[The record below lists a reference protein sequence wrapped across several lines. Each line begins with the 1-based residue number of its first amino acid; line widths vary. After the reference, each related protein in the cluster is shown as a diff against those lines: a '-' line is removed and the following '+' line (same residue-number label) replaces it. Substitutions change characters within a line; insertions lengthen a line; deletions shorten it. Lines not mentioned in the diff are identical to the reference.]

1 MQKGCYNY
9 CLLHHGNNS
18 VEYIRYKMV
27 RFTLSTMVKSLILLV
42 LSCISVIAT
51 AGGVSL
57 PALFQSHMVLQRGQ
71 DIPVWG
77 WAGQGETVTV
87 EFRGKKYTATTDSN
101 GRWQVNIPKQKAGG
115 PYTMTINDQILTD
128 IMVGDVWLCSGQSNV
143 DITIERVYPQ
153 YAADI
158 DAYSNEKIR
167 LFQVR
172 TKASVSVDKDVKVNV
187 GWKSA
192 NKQNAW
198 TFSALGYFL
207 AQKIYKETGVPQGI
221 IQSSLG
227 GSPIQ
232 AWLAID
238 SLKNTEYYSNYLLYT
253 DSAYV
258 ADQTKANNRANDV
271 WFNTMNATDSG
282 QVEGYVNPN
291 YNDSGW
297 NVYNQYDNRAWARYN
312 GKAITGSIW
321 LRQHVNVDKAHAG
334 KPAKLLLGTLHDMDY
349 TYVNGKQVGVTY
361 YQYPPRRYKIPAG
374 LLHEGDNTITVRVIV
389 KSGMANF
396 FKDKPHEIV
405 FEDGSKVPLSLEWK
419 MKTGSIMPEGPL
431 GGKINTNNQASVLY
445 NGMIYPLAPYAIKGV
460 VWYQGESNTGKPL
473 EYGDMLKKMIG
484 NWRTI
489 FNNPTLPFNIVQL
502 AGYMDYSEKPQ
513 NSTWT
518 QLREQ
523 QRIVARDDAY
533 ASITAAHDLGEASDI
548 HPLRKREVAERCAM
562 ALLNGIQSPQ
572 PVKIEKRG
580 EAMAV
585 IMDQPL
591 QDNDSTGD
599 LEILV
604 NGTWRNVKGK
614 AHDKEI
620 IINEVGDKVRY
631 AWKSNPIN
639 ATLVGKN
646 KLPVVPFEL

>member
-1 MQKGCYNY
+1 
-9 CLLHHGNNS
+9 
-18 VEYIRYKMV
+18 MV
-27 RFTLSTMVKSLILLV
+27 RFTLSTMVKSLIILV

-312 GKAITGSIW
+312 GKAIIGSIW

-374 LLHEGDNTITVRVIV
+374 LLHEGDNTIAVRIIV
-389 KSGMANF
+389 KSGTANF

-405 FEDGSKVPLSLEWK
+405 FEDGSKVPLSLDWK

-473 EYGDMLKKMIG
+473 EYGDMLKKMMG

-489 FNNPTLPFNIVQL
+489 FNNPTLQFNIVQL
-502 AGYMDYSEKPQ
+502 AGYMDYSENPQ

-604 NGTWRNVKGK
+604 NGAWRNVKGK

>member
-1 MQKGCYNY
+1 MNY
-9 CLLHHGNNS
+9 AL
-18 VEYIRYKMV
+18 III
-27 RFTLSTMVKSLILLV
+27 LSCVSLI
-42 LSCISVIAT
+42 AE

-57 PALFQSHMVLQRGQ
+57 PSLFQSHMVLQRGQ
-71 DIPVWG
+71 EIPVWG
-77 WAGQGETVTV
+77 WAAQGEAVTL
-87 EFRGKKYTATTDSN
+87 EFRGKKYTATADSA

-158 DAYSNEKIR
+158 DAYSNDKIR

-172 TKASVSVDKDVKVNV
+172 TKASTSAVKDVRENI
-187 GWKSA
+187 GWKTA
-192 NKQNAW
+192 TKQNAW

-232 AWLAID
+232 AWLSID

-253 DSAYV
+253 DSAYI

-271 WFNTMNATDSG
+271 WFNTMNATDPG
-282 QVEGYVNPN
+282 QEEGYINPS

-297 NVYNQYDNRAWARYN
+297 NTYNQYDNGAWARQN
-312 GKAITGSIW
+312 GRAITGSIW
-321 LRQHVNVDKAHAG
+321 LRQHVNVDKSHAG

-349 TYVNGKQVGVTY
+349 TFVNGKQVGVTY
-361 YQYPPRRYKIPAG
+361 YQYPPRRYTIPAG
-374 LLHEGDNTITVRVIV
+374 LLHEGDNIVTVRIIV

-405 FEDGSKVPLSLEWK
+405 FDDGSMVPLSLDWK
-419 MKTGSIMPEGPL
+419 IKVGSVMPEGPL

-445 NGMIYPLAPYAIKGV
+445 NGMIFPLAPYAIRGV
-460 VWYQGESNTGKPL
+460 VWYQGESNTGKPQ
-473 EYGDMLKKMIG
+473 EYGDMLRKMMG

-523 QRIVARDDAY
+523 QRIVARNDAY
-533 ASITAAHDLGEASDI
+533 ATITAAHDLGEASDI
-548 HPLRKREVAERCAM
+548 HPLRKRELAERCAM
-562 ALLNGIQSPQ
+562 ALMNGVQSPQ
-572 PVKIEKRG
+572 PIKIEKRG
-580 EAMAV
+580 EGMVV

-591 QDNDSTGD
+591 QDNDGTGD

-604 NGTWRNVKGK
+604 NGSWRTITGK

-620 IINEVGDKVRY
+620 FINAVGDKVRY

-639 ATLVGKN
+639 ATLTGKN
-646 KLPVVPFEL
+646 GLPVIPFEI

>member
-1 MQKGCYNY
+1 MSKK
-9 CLLHHGNNS
+9 
-18 VEYIRYKMV
+18 I
-27 RFTLSTMVKSLILLV
+27 ILLV
-42 LSCISVIAT
+42 LSCISLIAK

-71 DIPVWG
+71 NIPVWG
-77 WAGQGETVTV
+77 WAEKGETVTV
-87 EFRGKKYTATTDSN
+87 EFRGKKYTATTDPN

-115 PYTMTINDQILTD
+115 PYTMTINDKTLSD
-128 IMVGDVWLCSGQSNV
+128 VMVGDVWLCSGQSNV
-143 DITIERVYPQ
+143 DINIERVYPQ

-158 DAYSNEKIR
+158 DAYSNDKIR

-172 TKASVSVDKDVKVNV
+172 TKASVSAGKDVEENIA
-187 GWKSA
+187 WKTA
-192 NKQNAW
+192 TKQNAW

-232 AWLAID
+232 AWLSID
-238 SLKNTEYYSNYLLYT
+238 SLKNTDYYSNYLLYT
-253 DSAYV
+253 DSAYI
-258 ADQTKANNRANDV
+258 AYQTKANNRANDV
-271 WFNTMNATDSG
+271 WFNTMNATDPG
-282 QVEGYVNPN
+282 QAEGYVNPS

-312 GKAITGSIW
+312 GKAIIGSIW

-349 TYVNGKQVGVTY
+349 TYVNGKQVGITY

-374 LLHEGDNTITVRVIV
+374 LLREGDNTITVRVIV

-405 FEDGSKVPLSLEWK
+405 FEDGSQVPLSLDWK
-419 MKTGSIMPEGPL
+419 IKTGSVMPEGPL

-445 NGMIYPLAPYAIKGV
+445 NGMIFPLAPYAIKGV
-460 VWYQGESNTGKPL
+460 VWYQGESNTGNPS
-473 EYGDMLKKMIG
+473 EYGGMLKKMMG
-484 NWRTI
+484 NWRAI
-489 FNNPTLPFNIVQL
+489 FNNPALPFNIVQL

-513 NSTWT
+513 NSTWS

-523 QRIVARDDAY
+523 QRIVARDDAH
-533 ASITAAHDLGEASDI
+533 ATITAAHDLGEASDI

-562 ALLNGIQSPQ
+562 ALLNGTESPQ
-572 PVKIEKRG
+572 PVSTEHRDGSTI
-580 EAMAV
+580 V
-585 IMDQPL
+585 VMDQPL
-591 QDNDSTGD
+591 QDNDAVGD

-604 NGTWRNVKGK
+604 NGTWRNVTGK
-614 AHDKEI
+614 ARGKEI
-620 IINEVGDKVRY
+620 IIPEVGEKVRY
-631 AWKSNPIN
+631 AWKSNPLK

-646 KLPVVPFEL
+646 TLPVVPFEE